1 MNGDES
7 GKKSAG
13 LAPARN
19 RAILRAV
26 VGAYLIYLG
35 VSLLRDHLG
44 GGSSLAP
51 LFAWGIGVFFALA
64 GAGVIVYTWRR
75 WRADAAEAAQEKTED
90 AQTGD

>member
-1 MNGDES
+1 MDEPWIKEPAAMNEDES

-13 LAPARN
+13 LAPVRN

-44 GGSSLAP
+44 GKSSMAP
-51 LFAWGIGVFFALA
+51 WFAWVIGIFFA
-64 GAGVIVYTWRR
+64 VIHFVHVYGNLR
-75 WRADAAEAAQEKTED
+75 
-90 AQTGD
+90 